1 MEDIAVIGLG
11 LRFPGE
17 ATSPEALW
25 TVLEGAESQWSEF
38 PKDRLN
44 IDGYF
49 HPSGDRQGSIS
60 FRGAH
65 FLKGDIAAFDAPV
78 GRLGSKACS
87 FFMLT
92 HRKFFSVAAE
102 DAKAIDPQ
110 QRMLLEVSYE
120 ALENVAKCLHE
131 SSAGL
136 RKEDLDG
143 SDTAVYV
150 GSFVKDYEQICLRD
164 PDWAPRYAATGNG
177 IAIMANRISY
187 FFNFHGPSMTLD
199 TGCSGS
205 LVSVHLAAQ
214 SLRNGESSLA
224 IAGGSGMILT
234 PNTIMPMT
242 ALNFLSPDGKCYTF
256 DARAN
261 GYGRGEGIGIIV
273 MKRLSDALRDNDTI
287 RAVIRGTAVNQDGR
301 TPGITLPSKEAQV
314 ANITSVY
321 AAAGL
326 DFNQTAYV
334 ECHGTGTQ
342 AGDWRELKAVSETL
356 GSIRSTENPIVV
368 GSIKPNIGHL
378 EGAAGVAGMI
388 KGILVLEHGKIPPNI
403 NFASGNPDIDFESW
417 KIKAIAHPCFLSVAL
432 LTLSLQVP
440 RSVMDWPIDGTRR
453 VSVNCFGFGGTN
465 AHVIMD
471 EAPLYLS
478 SRGMTGNHSSLDAAA
493 AFHGQFAAVED
504 VPGSESPPALQLFCY
519 SSHEKTGV
527 LRVMNSNLEFLEARK
542 DDCTEGYL
550 RDYAYTLNCRR
561 SNLEWKGFVVADSL
575 SDLAS
580 KVRDMDQAAVVRS
593 SREKPPRLGFVFC
606 GQGAQWATMGKDLLR
621 FDAFRISVEEA
632 SNYMAAEL
640 RSSFDLMEELLK
652 GETQSCISR
661 PHISQPVTTALQI
674 ALVDLMS
681 SFGIVPSHVVGH
693 SSGEIAAAYAS
704 GALSKTA
711 AWEVAY
717 YRGLAAASIPS
728 RAPKLQGAMMVV
740 GMSQK
745 QTEDYLAAVKK
756 SAQIACINS
765 PRSITISGQAEAIDS
780 INKDLRSKKV
790 FCRVLNVKTAYHS
803 SHMKLV
809 EHDYKEA
816 ISSISARECLDS
828 VSMFSSV
835 TGKLAHGAD
844 LDAAYWAANLVSPVQ
859 YVAAIQSMMDF
870 PADQRPNVIVELSPR
885 AALRS
890 PTAEILSAMPGP
902 QPTYHSAL
910 DPKVNGAASLLGLVG
925 ELWSQGISV
934 KMDQVSGQ
942 SKLKCLT
949 DLPPYPWNHTK
960 SYWHE
965 SHLSVA
971 NRFRE
976 YGRQDLIGAP
986 TADSVPFEPRWRGF
1000 LRVSENPWI
1009 QDHQVQKTIV
1019 YPAAG
1024 MVSMVLEGAMQM
1036 GRNKTDLLG
1045 YEITNMQIE
1054 KAMLIPNTAHGLEV
1068 AMNVKSSQDPT
1079 DSSQIS
1085 EQNEFVIYSKPL
1097 GHDWE
1102 RNASGSLHF
1111 RARSDDWDAH
1121 FQTHAAQHEAL
1132 DKSCTETL
1140 NPRQLYEYLDTVGMN
1155 YGPLFQNMTE
1165 IRTGGNA
1172 CISTVRVP
1180 DTKSKMPAK
1189 FEFPHLIHPAT
1200 LDSMFQT
1207 LFAIDSSPMVPT
1219 FIKSLFVSASV
1230 NDSECSLFTGYATA
1244 DRTGIRDA
1252 GANIVMKQTGTGQAH
1267 VVIEGLHLTGLS
1279 TPSPAEGGFLP
1290 NHRSLCTEIIW
1301 NQDATFA
1308 RPSLFSE
1315 QIALLAHKYPAL
1327 EVLQVGGGRSATLA
1341 ALRILAPKQDETPRL
1356 ARYTIVEPS
1365 GPDAV
1370 REALSHVKCTALEPF
1385 VEAKPDCSGLFAD
1398 YHLVVVFGDS
1408 GVDADGLKKHLRA
1421 GGVLLKQR
1429 GTSEDA
1435 DTNGRENSTPKDS
1448 GESFG
1453 IRFDNCDG
1461 PSVAMDVYRNPH
1473 PSKDATSAQGVVL
1486 LLPESP
1492 NAEACTFQHG
1502 MKQLVQ
1508 QDYPDLAFSSVLA
1521 DQLQPESIVGKVVI
1535 SLLDFAATSAEG
1547 FSVFAWSESC
1557 FNVFNTLQKTAKGVI
1572 WITRGAHMKPLNP
1585 KGAPI
1590 IALARTLMSEDPLK
1604 TIVTF
1609 DLGFDSHLGDP
1620 SVMRNISSVFKQ
1632 SFRTSSGSEPRET
1645 EYAEEGGRLYIPR
1658 LNTIASLNRLVE
1670 DDNFHGGF
1678 IQKPFYCDQAADSQ
1692 QSGLKLAI
1700 AKPGIADGSMYYT
1713 EFSHPELAPDD
1724 VEIGFEKAPLT
1735 HLDLET
1741 VMGRTS
1747 ESTIG
1752 MDIVG
1757 HVKRVGSSVTDFRVG
1772 DHVVALASSGTI
1784 QNSLRAKAQF
1794 VTSYQSAMTP
1804 SFYVSA
1810 YYAIIHVGRAGPG
1823 GKVLIHAGAS
1833 SHGLAAI
1840 QIARSVGAEVFATVF
1855 GSESAQQRESLLG
1868 CGLSN
1873 DHIIAAESDSFV
1885 RTVQA
1890 GSKGKGVDVVYN
1902 PTLEHVEASFRCPP
1916 LSIPPDGILTLPGG
1930 TIVQFASKSPTSRAS
1945 PTMGGSTTIVN
1956 LDLCQLMR
1964 EDEAFVAE
1972 IFKRA
1977 TNHVASPQFGSAPY
1991 PVGEHCFGIDRLE
2004 DALRQVQKTPYIGRA
2019 TLTADAQSGSKV
2031 PVVNKNPTK
2040 PLSEALDKDGTYLL
2054 AGGLGGLGRSIS
2066 ELLIS
2071 NGVRHLAY
2079 VSRSGESSGKA
2090 KTFIDDLGARG
2101 IDARAYGVDICDEAA
2116 LAQVIRDRV
2125 TAEMPPIKGVFQCAA
2140 VIKDAVFDNMTYAD
2154 WNSAIRPKTV
2164 GSWNLVHAI
2173 QAAGHDPAFV
2183 FLASSAGVI
2192 GSRGQAN
2199 YAAGNCFE
2207 DALAR
2212 YCRLRGKHAV
2222 AVDLG
2227 PVLGAGMLAEDEEI
2241 LNMLRAS
2248 GFYGIRHGDF
2258 LRVVEHA
2265 ITGETTPGTLT
2276 PAQVVL
2282 GVGTG
2287 GLMRQNQPAD
2297 PYWSR
2302 TALYKHLALVDMP
2315 PRDLAASGSAASVDA
2330 KTMLARCTDAAAAA
2344 GIVQAGLMG
2353 MLSKAM
2359 NMLPEELDANKPP
2372 NAYGV
2377 DSLVA
2382 VGVRNFVI
2390 SSFGVEV
2397 SVFEVLSDAT
2407 IAELAGAI
2415 AEKGGYGV
2423 DKA

>member
-1 MEDIAVIGLG
+1 MEDIAIVGLG
-11 LRFPGE
+11 LRFPGD
-17 ATSPEALW
+17 ATSPEELW
-25 TVLEGAESQWSEF
+25 KVLDGGESQWSEF

-44 IDGYF
+44 IEGYF
-49 HPSGDRQGSIS
+49 HPGGERQGSIS

-65 FLKGDIAAFDAPV
+65 FLKGDVAAFDAP
-78 GRLGSKACS
+78 
-87 FFMLT
+87 
-92 HRKFFSVAAE
+92 FFSVAAE

-110 QRMLLEVSYE
+110 QRMLLEVCYE
-120 ALENVAKCLHE
+120 ALEN
-131 SSAGL
+131 AGL

-187 FFNFHGPSMTLD
+187 FFNFHGPSVTLD

-224 IAGGSGMILT
+224 IAAGSGMILT
-234 PNTIMPMT
+234 PNTMMPMT
-242 ALNFLSPDGKCYTF
+242 ALNFLSPDGKCFTF
-256 DARAN
+256 DSRAN
-261 GYGRGEGIGIIV
+261 GYGRGEGIGILV

-314 ANITSVY
+314 ANIRSVY

-326 DFNQTAYV
+326 DFSQTAYV

-342 AGDWRELKAVSETL
+342 AGDWRELRAISETL
-356 GSIRSTENPIVV
+356 GSIRPTENPIVV

-388 KGILVLEHGKIPPNI
+388 KGVLVLEHGKIPPNI
-403 NFASGNPDIDFESW
+403 NFESGNPDIDFESW
-417 KIKAIAHPCFLSVAL
+417 KVK
-432 LTLSLQVP
+432 VP
-440 RSVMDWPIDGTRR
+440 RSVMDWPLDGTRR

-478 SRGMTGNHSSLDAAA
+478 ARGMTGNHSSLDAAA
-493 AFHGQFAAVED
+493 AFHGQFATIED
-504 VPGSESPPALQLFCY
+504 APGSESPPVPQLFCY
-519 SSHEKTGV
+519 SSHEKSGV
-527 LRVMNSNLEFLEARK
+527 MRVMNSHLEFLDAKK
-542 DDCTEGYL
+542 DDCSESYL

-561 SNLEWKGFVVADSL
+561 SNLEWKGFVVANSL
-575 SDLAS
+575 SDFAS
-580 KVRDMDQAAVVRS
+580 KVQDMDQAAVVRS
-593 SREKPPRLGFVFC
+593 SREKQPRLGFVFC
-606 GQGAQWATMGKDLLR
+606 GQGAQWATMGKDLLC
-621 FDAFRISVEEA
+621 FDPFRLSMEEA
-632 SNYMAAEL
+632 SSYMATEL
-640 RSSFDLMEELLK
+640 NSSFDLMEEILK
-652 GETQSCISR
+652 DETQSCISQ
-661 PHISQPVTTALQI
+661 PHISQPATTALQV
-674 ALVDLMS
+674 ALVDLLAF
-681 SFGIVPSHVVGH
+681 FGIIPKHVVGH

-704 GALSKTA
+704 GALSKQA

-717 YRGLAAASIPS
+717 YRGLAAASIPF

-745 QTEDYLAAVKK
+745 ETEDYLAAVSK

-780 INKDLRSKKV
+780 INTDLRSKKV
-790 FCRVLNVKTAYHS
+790 FCRVLDVKTAYHS

-809 EHDYKEA
+809 EHDYREA
-816 ISSISARECLDS
+816 ISCISARECSDS

-835 TGKLAHGAD
+835 TGKLAHGAE
-844 LDAAYWAANLVSPVQ
+844 LDAAYWASNLVSPVQ
-859 YVAAIQSMMDF
+859 YVAAIQSMMDL
-870 PADQRPNVIVELSPR
+870 PVDQRPNVLVELSPR

-890 PTAEILSAMPGP
+890 PTADILSAMPGDS
-902 QPTYHSAL
+902 QPTYHSTL
-910 DPKVNGAASLLGLVG
+910 DSKVSGVASLLGLIG
-925 ELWSQGISV
+925 ELWSQGFSF
-934 KMDQVSGQ
+934 KMEQVMAHGSDQSQ
-942 SKLKCLT
+942 RKCLT

-965 SHLSVA
+965 SHLSLA

-986 TADSVPFEPRWRGF
+986 TADTVPFEPRWRGF

-1036 GRNKTDLLG
+1036 SRNATDLLG
-1045 YEITNMQIE
+1045 FEITNMRIE
-1054 KAMLIPNTAHGLEV
+1054 KAMLIPNTTHGLEV
-1068 AMNVKSSQDPT
+1068 AMNIKSSQNSA
-1079 DSSQIS
+1079 DSSQIP

-1102 RNASGSLHF
+1102 RNATGSLHF
-1111 RARSDDWDAH
+1111 RASSDDWDTH
-1121 FQTHAAQHEAL
+1121 FQSHAAKYEAL
-1132 DKSCTETL
+1132 DKSCTESV
-1140 NPRQLYEYLDTVGMN
+1140 NPRQLYEFLDTVGMN
-1155 YGPLFQNMTE
+1155 YGQLFQNMTE

-1180 DTKSKMPAK
+1180 DTRSKMPAK
-1189 FEFPHLIHPAT
+1189 FEYPHLIHPAT

-1219 FIKSLFVSASV
+1219 FIKSLFVSANV
-1230 NDSECSLFTGYATA
+1230 NDPECSVFTGYATA
-1244 DRTGIRDA
+1244 ERTGIRDA
-1252 GANIVMKQTGTGQAH
+1252 DANIVMKQTGTGQAH

-1308 RPSLFSE
+1308 SPSLFSE

-1327 EVLQVGGGRSATLA
+1327 AVLQVGGGRSATLT
-1341 ALRILAPKQDETPRL
+1341 ALRIVAPNQDETPRL

-1370 REALSHVKCTALEPF
+1370 SEALSHVRGTPLQGF
-1385 VEAKPDCSGLFAD
+1385 VEVKPDCSELFAK
-1398 YHLVVVFGDS
+1398 YHLIVVFGNS
-1408 GVDADGLKKHLRA
+1408 GVDVDGLKKHLRV
-1421 GGVLLKQR
+1421 GGMLLKQK
-1429 GTSEDA
+1429 GTTEHADA
-1435 DTNGRENSTPKDS
+1435 NGNGNLTCKDS
-1448 GESFG
+1448 EEP
-1453 IRFDNCDG
+1453 FDIHFDG
-1461 PSVAMDVYRNPH
+1461 LDGSSIPMDVYRDQH
-1473 PSKDATSAQGVVL
+1473 PSIDATSPQGVVL
-1486 LLPESP
+1486 LLPDS
-1492 NAEACTFQHG
+1492 ASSEASA
-1502 MKQLVQ
+1502 L
-1508 QDYPDLAFSSVLA
+1508 QDGLKRLEEQVFPGLEVSSVLA
-1521 DQLQPESIVGKVVI
+1521 GQVQPESLAGKVVI
-1535 SLLDFAATSAEG
+1535 SLLDFAETSG
-1547 FSVFAWSESC
+1547 KGCSVFAWSETC
-1557 FNVFNTLQKTAKGVI
+1557 FNVFNTLQKTAKGII

-1590 IALARTLMSEDPLK
+1590 IALARALMSEDPLK
-1604 TIVTF
+1604 TIVTL
-1609 DLGFDSHLGDP
+1609 DLGFDSQLDDP
-1620 SVMRNISSVFKQ
+1620 SVMQNIASVFKQ
-1632 SFRTSSGSEPRET
+1632 TFQTRSSSEPRET

-1658 LNTIASLNRLVE
+1658 LNTLASLNRLIE
-1670 DDNFHGGF
+1670 DDNFHGGLF
-1678 IQKPFYCDQAADSQ
+1678 RKQFYYDQAADSQ
-1692 QSGLKLAI
+1692 QPGLKLAI
-1700 AKPGIADGSMYYT
+1700 AKPGIADGSLYYT

-1724 VEIGFEKAPLT
+1724 VEIVFEKAPLT

-1741 VMGRTS
+1741 VMGRTV
-1747 ESTIG
+1747 ECTIG

-1757 HVKRVGSSVTDFRVG
+1757 HVKQVGSSVTGFQVG
-1772 DHVVALASSGTI
+1772 DHVVALASSGTV

-1794 VTSYQSAMTP
+1794 VASYQSGMIP

-1823 GKVLIHAGAS
+1823 RRVLIHAGAS
-1833 SHGLAAI
+1833 AHGLAAI

-1855 GSESAQQRESLLG
+1855 GSESAHQREILLG

-1873 DHIIAAESDSFV
+1873 ERIMDAESDSFV
-1885 RTVQA
+1885 RAVQA
-1890 GSKGKGVDVVYN
+1890 GGNGKGVDVVYN
-1902 PTLEHVEASFRCPP
+1902 PTLEHIEASARCVRKC
-1916 LSIPPDGILTLPGG
+1916 G
-1930 TIVQFASKSPTSRAS
+1930 TVVQFASKSPTPRAL
-1945 PTMGGSTTIVN
+1945 PAMEGSATVVSF
-1956 LDLCQLMR
+1956 DLCQLMR
-1964 EDEAFVAE
+1964 EDEEFVAE
-1972 IFKRA
+1972 IFKHA
-1977 TNHVASPQFGSAPY
+1977 TSHVASQQSGPALY
-1991 PVGEHCFGIDRLE
+1991 PEGEHRFSIDKLE
-2004 DALRQVQKTPYIGRA
+2004 DALRHLHETPYIGCS
-2019 TLTADAQSGSKV
+2019 TLTADAQGGDKV
-2031 PVVNKNPTK
+2031 PVVNKNPTT
-2040 PLSEALDKDGTYLL
+2040 PLSEAIDKDGTYLL

-2071 NGVRHLAY
+2071 NGARHLAY
-2079 VSRSGESSGKA
+2079 VSRSGASSDTAKA
-2090 KTFIDDLGARG
+2090 YVDGLQARG
-2101 IDARAYGVDICDEAA
+2101 IDARAYSVDICDEAA
-2116 LAQVIRDRV
+2116 LAQVIQERV
-2125 TAEMPPIKGVFQCAA
+2125 TADMPPIKGVFQCAA
-2140 VIKDAVFDNMTYAD
+2140 VIKDAVFDNMTYSD
-2154 WNSAIRPKTV
+2154 WNSAIRPKTI
-2164 GSWNLVHAI
+2164 GSWNLVHTI
-2173 QAAGHDPAFV
+2173 QAAGHDPIFV
-2183 FLASSAGVI
+2183 FLASAAGII
-2192 GSRGQAN
+2192 GNRGQAN

-2212 YCRLRGKHAV
+2212 YCRLQGKHAV
-2222 AVDLG
+2222 SIDLG
-2227 PVLGAGMLAEDEEI
+2227 PVLGAGMLAEDAEI
-2241 LNMLRAS
+2241 LDILRGS

-2258 LRVVEHA
+2258 LKVVKHA
-2265 ITGETTPGTLT
+2265 ITKETTPGTPT
-2276 PAQVVL
+2276 PAQVIL

-2287 GLMRQNQPAD
+2287 GIVRQNQPAD
-2297 PYWSR
+2297 PYWTR
-2302 TALYKHLALVDMP
+2302 MALFKYLNLVDMP
-2315 PRDLAASGSAASVDA
+2315 PPDLAASGSAASVDA
-2330 KTMLARCTDAAAAA
+2330 KTMLACCTGAAAAA
-2344 GIVQAGLMG
+2344 EIVQAGLMS

-2390 SSFGVEV
+2390 SSFGVQV

-2407 IAELAGAI
+2407 IAELAKTI
-2415 AEKGGYGV
+2415 AVKGGYGMER
-2423 DKA
+2423 A